1 MYFGDV
7 LPLDEKINEL
17 NASVHL
23 MKPDNFVDQI
33 HLTRLLQRDPLE
45 YSDMTAIVNSVIE
58 TIGG

>member
-17 NASVHL
+17 NMSVRL
-23 MKPDNFVDQI
+23 IKPDNFVDQI
-33 HLTRLLQRDPLE
+33 RLTRLLQRDLLE
-45 YSDMTAIVNSVIE
+45 YLDMTAIVNSVIE